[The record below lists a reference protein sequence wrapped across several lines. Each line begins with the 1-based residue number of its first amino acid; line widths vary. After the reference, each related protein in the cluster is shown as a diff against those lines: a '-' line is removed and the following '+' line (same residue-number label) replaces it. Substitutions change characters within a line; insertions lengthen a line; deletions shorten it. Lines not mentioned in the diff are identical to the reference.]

1 MTKIL
6 TDFQIC
12 IFKSH
17 NKNVCLVYISYSDQ
31 YNVYT
36 DYFSIYANLCA
47 PKSRKS
53 TCPGFDLV
61 TPLHLNLTPNL
72 ITN

>member
-1 MTKIL
+1 MYALFTFHIL
-6 TDFQIC
+6 IN
-12 IFKSH
+12 IM
-17 NKNVCLVYISYSDQ
+17 YST
-31 YNVYT
+31 YT

-61 TPLHLNLTPNL
+61 TPLHLNLTPNNQL
-72 ITN
+72 IFS